1 MPGTLNGQGTFVSEK
16 RLDAEP
22 QERFEKIMIH
32 AYIDGE
38 IKDCVI
44 YKQVGNKKYFVKEL
58 EDETKTA
65 YVGLLKKAD
74 CVREGTAYI
83 TVKDENENEHS
94 VYKLMKNK
102 LIAWANE
109 EEDDDLDVYT
119 FNYDIT
125 TNEEGELVASF
136 KPADGE
142 DVQVQIETVSEEPV
156 VVEYTFRI
164 NPTPAD
170 ATVVIN
176 GQNVSELTAEENT
189 EITWKVS
196 KEGYVS
202 QEGSLTLTEDKELPV
217 TLEVVPV
224 VEEAQ
229 PTE

>member
-1 MPGTLNGQGTFVSEK
+1 MVGSPNGYGFFSSEK
-16 RLDAEP
+16 RLDSEP

-83 TVKDENENEHS
+83 TVKDEDENEHS

-156 VVEYTFRI
+156 VVEYTFKI

-176 GQNVSELTAEENT
+176 GQNVSELVAEENT

-217 TLEVVPV
+217 ALEVVPV